1 MKNSGVFLYFL
12 CHLQLTDG
20 VLLHL
25 MGILV
30 DLWINIA
37 LVIFQGCPVTKL
49 FYRWGRVK
57 LLVEG
62 GPTYWQTIP
71 FEILGG
77 GGRGSSD
84 SGLYP
89 PTLDLRMKDYSIVT
103 QLLNLKYTT
112 STLITYITPI

>member
-1 MKNSGVFLYFL
+1 MKNSGGFFHIFLT
-12 CHLQLTDG
+12 HLQLTEG

-37 LVIFQGCPVTKL
+37 LVIFQGCPVIKL
-49 FYRWGRVK
+49 FNKRGRVK

-62 GPTYWQTIP
+62 GLTYWKTIP
-71 FEILGG
+71 LEILVGG
-77 GGRGSSD
+77 GGGPVT

-89 PTLDLRMKDYSIVT
+89 PLDLRMKA
-103 QLLNLKYTT
+103 
-112 STLITYITPI
+112 